1 MEDDRERK
9 RYHGKMRSEVIIP
22 DVVQE
27 RAELTFEKIR
37 TKEGKRVVKMRS
49 RKRRWKTM
57 WTAVAAAVFALGTM
71 TVCAAYLDWSKGIE
85 AFCQVFS

>member
-27 RAELTFEKIR
+27 RAELTFEKSEQKRERGSLKCVPGKKMENNVDSGCSGGIR
-37 TKEGKRVVKMRS
+37 TRYDDGMCGVSGLEQR
-49 RKRRWKTM
+49 
-57 WTAVAAAVFALGTM
+57 
-71 TVCAAYLDWSKGIE
+71 D
-85 AFCQVFS
+85 